1 MAVYKRGKKG
11 MFYMNF
17 TVNGVRVFK
26 STGKFTKREA
36 KQVEAMEKKKLM
48 EEGSLSPREKAARMK
63 LSEAIEKVYDEKW
76 KNTKDGRKS
85 QRNAERVIE
94 YIGDIPI
101 GKIDDEMVRMLVKKL
116 EATGIKAATV
126 NRYLA
131 SLKTVLRH
139 HKQQWDHIKLKKEK
153 NGRIRILAS
162 EEVSNVVELLRGAV
176 ENGKLPYYLELA
188 DLVEVLVDSGMR
200 LSEALRL
207 EYKDVDFS
215 SNLISIWINKGEKPR
230 SIPMTSRVRN
240 ILLERQAD
248 NPIKV
253 FDIEIGECERA
264 WKWVREQMKMKADD
278 EFVLHALRHTCAS
291 RLVNAGI
298 DLYVVKEWLGH
309 SSIQITE
316 RYAHLNPRKLSDAVE
331 VLED

>member
-17 TVNGVRVFK
+17 TVNGVRVFR
-26 STGKFTKREA
+26 STGKFTKKEA
-36 KQVEAMEKKKLM
+36 RIVEAMERKKLM
-48 EEGSLSPREKAARMK
+48 EEGSLSQKEKAARMK
-63 LSEAIEKVYDEKW
+63 LSEAIEQVFEERW
-76 KNTKDGRKS
+76 KYNKDGRKS
-85 QRNAERVIE
+85 QRNAERIVE
-94 YIGDIPI
+94 FIGDLPI
-101 GKIDDEMVRMLVKKL
+101 SKIDEDEVWLLIKKL
-116 EATGIKAATV
+116 ESTGIEPATV

-162 EEVSNVVELLRGAV
+162 EEVSNIVELLRGAV

-215 SNLISIWINKGEKPR
+215 SNLISIWINKGDKPR

-264 WKWVREQMKMKADD
+264 WKWVREQMNMKADD

-316 RYAHLNPRKLSDAVE
+316 RYAHLNPSKLVYAVKA
-331 VLED
+331 LE